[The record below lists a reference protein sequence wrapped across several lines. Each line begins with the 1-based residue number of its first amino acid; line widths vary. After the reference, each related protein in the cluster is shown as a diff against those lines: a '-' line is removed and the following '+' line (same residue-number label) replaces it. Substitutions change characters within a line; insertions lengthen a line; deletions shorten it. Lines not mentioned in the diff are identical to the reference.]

1 VPIAIAFQQLTYAT
15 QNPSSPEYIHIF
27 VQGGDRALWRND
39 LDTGADT
46 ATWHGLGG
54 VIVPNGGSIDMGN
67 SAIVADVNGVV
78 HAFVQGSD
86 RSLWDNADG
95 NWHGLG
101 GFLKSSP
108 NAVRDENGWLQV
120 AVVGGDNV
128 LWINRLGT
136 A

>member
-1 VPIAIAFQQLTYAT
+1 
-15 QNPSSPEYIHIF
+15 
-27 VQGGDRALWRND
+27 
-39 LDTGADT
+39 
-46 ATWHGLGG
+46 
-54 VIVPNGGSIDMGN
+54 
-67 SAIVADVNGVV
+67 
-78 HAFVQGSD
+78 
-86 RSLWDNADG
+86 
-95 NWHGLG
+95 LG